1 MNKYFDTLSQ
11 LSAGKIHLSSNEILY
26 MEGSRA
32 DNLFGIKHGSLIVY
46 KNDKQSKFLFPRFIK
61 SGQILPLNALQSGI
75 YRDTAQTL
83 TPVEAF
89 LVNGYDV
96 KNLLNKDIQLR
107 ISIMQEMCKEIS
119 KIENHDL
126 NHYNKSLKQ
135 KTACLLLEM
144 IKSCGED
151 GIPENCYQLIP
162 FLLEASHKNWMKILD
177 ELAHEGLIQKH
188 GHKILVNNPE
198 KMKKIV

>member
-26 MEGSRA
+26 KEGSRA
-32 DNLFGIKHGSLIVY
+32 DNLFGIQHGSLIVY
-46 KNDKQSKFLFPRFIK
+46 KNDKQNKFLFPRFIK
-61 SGQILPLNALQSGI
+61 SGQILPLNTLQSGV

-89 LVNGYDV
+89 LLNGYDV
-96 KNLLNKDIQLR
+96 KHLLNKDIQLR
-107 ISIMQEMCKEIS
+107 IGIMQEMCKEIS
-119 KIENHDL
+119 KIENLDL

-135 KTACLLLEM
+135 KTAYILLEM
-144 IKSCGED
+144 ARACGDD
-151 GIPENCYQLIP
+151 GIPDHCYKLIP
-162 FLLEASHKNWMKILD
+162 LLLEASHKNWMKILD
-177 ELAHEGLIQKH
+177 DLAHEGLIQRH